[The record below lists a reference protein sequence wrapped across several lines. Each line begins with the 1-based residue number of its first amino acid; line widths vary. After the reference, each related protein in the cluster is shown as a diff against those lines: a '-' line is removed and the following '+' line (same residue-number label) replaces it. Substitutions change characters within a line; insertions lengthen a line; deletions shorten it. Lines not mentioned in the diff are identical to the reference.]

1 MARRKRIR
9 LVVAIAASIAVV
21 APLAWL
27 WAGSNV
33 PPTYSVMGMGYPDYG
48 GGRVEGTHAAHG
60 EHAWVGPPRRSG
72 EVSVADLTG
81 PRVGRPDVS
90 ATLVARQG
98 AVRLPTGQRFAGYTV
113 NGTSPGPTIRAR
125 QGDLVQVRLVNAG
138 IRDGVTLHWHGVDV
152 PNAEDGVAGVTQNA
166 VPAGGSYTYRFV
178 ARQSGT
184 YWYHSHQVAHEQVRD
199 GLFGMLVVAPRRAP
213 PPVAADVVA
222 PVHDYDG
229 LRTIAGRSGVTH
241 VDAPPGGTVRVRL
254 ADTDNGPIRAWVSG
268 SPYRVVAVDGHDVDR
283 PPPVTARAVLL
294 GAGGRSD
301 LELTV
306 PRDGRA
312 ARVDLDGAALV
323 IGPPGSSAAAAPAP
337 ERNVD
342 LLSYGSPAPVALAQ
356 ARPDRR
362 FEYSMGR
369 RPGFV
374 DGRPGLFWTV
384 NGHMFPDVPM
394 FVVRK
399 GDVVRMKISN
409 SSGQVHPM
417 HLHGHHVLVLSRD
430 GVRATGSPWW
440 ADTLEVEN
448 GETYEVAFVA
458 DNPGIWMDH
467 CHNLPHVAEGLVV
480 HLAYAGVW
488 EPYRVGVSNNSP
500 E

>member
-1 MARRKRIR
+1 MARRGRTR
-9 LVVAIAASIAVV
+9 LVVATAASIAVV

-33 PPTYSVMGMGYPDYG
+33 PPEYSVMGMGYPDYG
-48 GGRVEGTHAAHG
+48 GGPVVGSHAAHG
-60 EHAWVGPPRRSG
+60 DHAWVGPPRRSG

-81 PRVGRPDVS
+81 PRSGRPDVS
-90 ATLVARQG
+90 VRLVARHG
-98 AVRLPTGQRFAGYTV
+98 VVRLPTGRPFTGYTL

-138 IRDGVTLHWHGVDV
+138 IREGVTLHWHGLDV
-152 PNAEDGVAGVTQNA
+152 PNAEDGVAGVTQDA
-166 VPAGGSYTYRFV
+166 VPAGGSFTYRFV
-178 ARQSGT
+178 ARQAGT
-184 YWYHSHQVAHEQVRD
+184 YWYHSHQVAHEQVRG
-199 GLFGMLVVAPRRAP
+199 GLFGMLVVAPRRAARRP
-213 PPVAADVVA
+213 AADVVA
-222 PVHDYDG
+222 PVHGYDG
-229 LRTIAGRSGVTH
+229 TRTIAGRAGVTR
-241 VDAPPGGTVRVRL
+241 VDAPAGGTVRVRL
-254 ADTDNGPIRAWVSG
+254 ADTDDRPLRAWVSG
-268 SPYRVVAVDGHDVDR
+268 APYRIAAVDGHDVNQ
-283 PPPVTARAVLL
+283 PPPVTGRAVLL
-294 GAGGRSD
+294 GAGGRYD

-312 ARVDLDGAALV
+312 VRVDVGGAALV
-323 IGPPGSSAAAAPAP
+323 VGPPGSSARAVPAPA
-337 ERNVD
+337 RDVD
-342 LLSYGSPAPVALAQ
+342 LLSYGSPVPVALDH

-362 FEYSMGR
+362 FEYRMGR
-369 RPGFV
+369 RPGFL

-384 NGHMFPDVPM
+384 NGHMFPAVPM
-394 FVVRK
+394 FVVGR

-409 SSGQVHPM
+409 SSGQAHPM

-430 GVRATGSPWW
+430 GVSATGSPWW
-440 ADTLEVEN
+440 TDTLEVAD

-488 EPYRVGVSNNSP
+488 EPYRVGVGGNSP